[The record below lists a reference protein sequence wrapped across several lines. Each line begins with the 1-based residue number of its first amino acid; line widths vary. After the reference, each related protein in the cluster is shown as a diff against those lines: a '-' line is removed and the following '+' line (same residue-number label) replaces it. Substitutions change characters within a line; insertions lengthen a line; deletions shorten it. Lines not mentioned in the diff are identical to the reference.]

1 MKNSITIDS
10 RGQGIDDLQWLVG
23 KVIWKKYLS
32 HGNKFKYVSV
42 YGVAIKNDA

>member
-1 MKNSITIDS
+1 MVKYNLSFLDE
-10 RGQGIDDLQWLVG
+10 
-23 KVIWKKYLS
+23 KKHLS